1 MKKCNRCG
9 KPTDNR
15 IYDDNKGICDDCWS
29 DTMTDEESDSIENWR
44 ESRDKDLGG
53 IEGDKMTYA
62 HCRKCGKEISKVDDI
77 KSAICLN
84 MACLDSYEKRTL
96 ALSGK
101 YPFLMFWELYEIHA
115 KELRKK
121 AI

>member
-1 MKKCNRCG
+1 MLIIIPEIK
-9 KPTDNR
+9 
-15 IYDDNKGICDDCWS
+15 
-29 DTMTDEESDSIENWR
+29 EEKN
-44 ESRDKDLGG
+44 
-53 IEGDKMTYA
+53 MTYT

-84 MACLDSYEKRTL
+84 MACIDSYEKRVL
-96 ALSGK
+96 ELSEK
-101 YPFLMFWELYEIHA
+101 YTFLTYWELYEIHA